1 MRRATTLFVLVM
13 FYICGFVQAAD
24 IPFEFHAPYRY
35 GVIADGG
42 GSGSYYG
49 QGYHTGNSYY
59 CIDFNVG
66 DGWNDY
72 QEPVTA
78 IAGGTVVAVGKS
90 DIYHT
95 YYSYDVTIMHEDGY
109 YSTYVH
115 LDSNVVTLNTRIQSG
130 QIIGYVG
137 NEGESTAPHLH
148 FCLFDPSGN
157 SVMPSPMDGTV
168 YDEYGAGRDVVS
180 QNREFSA
187 ETESAISHTADL
199 LWNTRP
205 YGGSDCTDGLICHET
220 NNMHWWEEGGEKMV
234 IEDWTDG
241 LWDWIA
247 LTYDPDYNS
256 SATRSYILRGGIWEY
271 YRNNGGIANFGS
283 PWGDELDLA
292 RFDEYASYDPICDE
306 NYGNGDGS
314 VSWDEIEHCI
324 NSICGSTATY
334 SSLQHFEHRIF
345 CWNSK
350 TGQAELREPICYNY
364 VAPPPLPVNNTLVR
378 PNDDDPI
385 YLVESNKLHHIPTT
399 ATFERC
405 GYSWGAVATYPPE
418 TLAQIPLSSDQ
429 HLGKCLPSG
438 SFLRSTATQRVYRLE
453 NQQRRYVTSTDTMNL
468 CGWNWNSI
476 EDFDD
481 ETVVSVP
488 QGSDLNPTNAGC
500 LHEGDLLCSTSNS
513 RIYYVQSNQ
522 RRYIVN
528 TEVFNACKYNW
539 DKVKDVAESTIT
551 SMTAT
556 SDITLANCVY
566 NGDLLHDTSTDKI
579 YVMESGKKR
588 WIVGTVDF
596 NACKY
601 SWDKVKDFS
610 SGTLSAIPNGSNK
623 VCTQPTTNGQLIRS
637 EASDPIYVYYNGQK
651 RYIATVD
658 LFNACKYNW
667 GAVKE
672 YAQYTIDAIPKGTDW
687 NLGNCLPTGSLL
699 KNTSNNKIYYLDRGS
714 KRWFATGSDYKG
726 CGYTWGNETGYP
738 SYLIDPIP
746 TGSNYKCK

>member
-1 MRRATTLFVLVM
+1 
-13 FYICGFVQAAD
+13 
-24 IPFEFHAPYRY
+24 
-35 GVIADGG
+35 
-42 GSGSYYG
+42 
-49 QGYHTGNSYY
+49 
-59 CIDFNVG
+59 
-66 DGWNDY
+66 
-72 QEPVTA
+72 
-78 IAGGTVVAVGKS
+78 
-90 DIYHT
+90 
-95 YYSYDVTIMHEDGY
+95 
-109 YSTYVH
+109 
-115 LDSNVVTLNTRIQSG
+115 
-130 QIIGYVG
+130 
-137 NEGESTAPHLH
+137 
-148 FCLFDPSGN
+148 
-157 SVMPSPMDGTV
+157 
-168 YDEYGAGRDVVS
+168 
-180 QNREFSA
+180 
-187 ETESAISHTADL
+187 
-199 LWNTRP
+199 
-205 YGGSDCTDGLICHET
+205 
-220 NNMHWWEEGGEKMV
+220 
-234 IEDWTDG
+234 
-241 LWDWIA
+241 
-247 LTYDPDYNS
+247 
-256 SATRSYILRGGIWEY
+256 
-271 YRNNGGIANFGS
+271 
-283 PWGDELDLA
+283 
-292 RFDEYASYDPICDE
+292 
-306 NYGNGDGS
+306 
-314 VSWDEIEHCI
+314 
-324 NSICGSTATY
+324 
-334 SSLQHFEHRIF
+334 
-345 CWNSK
+345 
-350 TGQAELREPICYNY
+350 
-364 VAPPPLPVNNTLVR
+364 
-378 PNDDDPI
+378 
-385 YLVESNKLHHIPTT
+385 
-399 ATFERC
+399 
-405 GYSWGAVATYPPE
+405 
-418 TLAQIPLSSDQ
+418 
-429 HLGKCLPSG
+429 
-438 SFLRSTATQRVYRLE
+438 
-453 NQQRRYVTSTDTMNL
+453 MNL

-651 RYIATVD
+651 RYIATGD